1 MRKTIGRY
9 KFTESQHS
17 VLAEAGLLPSKS
29 TAMSVTMSPR
39 KFTVDEYM
47 QMVEVGV
54 LGKDDRVEL
63 VDGVILEM
71 APAGR
76 PHGRRTHR
84 VARLLGRLL
93 PEDVEIS
100 VQSTIRLGDH
110 TAPEPDIAV
119 LSPQAS
125 MDEEYIPR
133 PEGILLVVEVA
144 GSSLRTDRGEKA
156 LRYARS
162 GIPEL
167 WIFILET
174 DEIEVSRQP
183 TPEGYAGVQVYRR
196 GDTLTIQE
204 LPDVQVTVDELL
216 A

>member
-1 MRKTIGRY
+1 MRDVKGRY
-9 KFTESQHS
+9 KFSESQER
-17 VLAEAGLLPSKS
+17 VLVEAGMFPSRSATKS
-29 TAMSVTMSPR
+29 LFLASH
-39 KFTVDEYM
+39 KFTVDEYT
-47 QMVEVGV
+47 QMVELGV
-54 LGKDDRVEL
+54 LAKEDRVEL

-100 VQSTIRLGDH
+100 VQSTIRLEDQ
-110 TAPEPDIAV
+110 TAPEPDIAI

-125 MDEEYIPR
+125 LDEENIPQ

-144 GSSLRTDRGEKA
+144 GSSLSSDRGEKA
-156 LRYARS
+156 RRYAQS

-167 WIFILET
+167 WIFILASE
-174 DEIEVSRQP
+174 EIEVSRNP
-183 TPEGYAGVQVYRR
+183 TPEGYADVQIYRS

-204 LPDVQVTVDELL
+204 LPGIQLAVDELM

>member
-1 MRKTIGRY
+1 MRDVKGRY

-17 VLAEAGLLPSKS
+17 ILAEAGLLPSGSATKS
-29 TAMSVTMSPR
+29 LAVASR

-47 QMVEVGV
+47 QMVELGV
-54 LGKDDRVEL
+54 LGKEDRLEL

-71 APAGR
+71 APVGR
-76 PHGRRTHR
+76 PHELR
-84 VARLLGRLL
+84 VNRLVRLFIHAV
-93 PEDVEIS
+93 PENVEVSI
-100 VQSTIRLGDH
+100 QGTIRLNDLSG
-110 TAPEPDIAV
+110 PEPDIA
-119 LSPQAS
+119 LLTPQAS
-125 MDEEYIPR
+125 MDVVNIPSS
-133 PEGILLVVEVA
+133 EGIILVVEVA

-156 LRYARS
+156 RRYAES

-167 WIFILET
+167 WIFILES

-183 TPEGYAGVQVYRR
+183 APDGYTDVQVYRR

-204 LPDVQVTVDELL
+204 LPGIQFRVDDLL

>member
-1 MRKTIGRY
+1 MRDVKGHY
-9 KFTESQHS
+9 KFSESQER
-17 VLAEAGLLPSKS
+17 VLAEAGLLQSRSATKS
-29 TAMSVTMSPR
+29 LSVALH

-47 QMVEVGV
+47 QMVELGV
-54 LGKDDRVEL
+54 LAKEDRAEL
-63 VDGVILEM
+63 VDGVIMEM
-71 APAGR
+71 APVGR

-100 VQSTIRLGDH
+100 VQSTIRLGDQ
-110 TAPEPDIAV
+110 TAPEPEIAI

-125 MDEEYIPR
+125 LDEENIPR

-156 LRYARS
+156 RRYAES

-167 WIFILET
+167 WIFVLER
-174 DEIEVSRQP
+174 DEIEVHRQP
-183 TPEGYAGVQVYRR
+183 TPEGYADVQVYRR
-196 GDTLTIQE
+196 GDTLTIQG
-204 LPDVQVTVDELL
+204 LPGIQFSVDDLL

>member
-1 MRKTIGRY
+1 MRDVIGRY
-9 KFTESQHS
+9 KFRDDQRGELVKH
-17 VLAEAGLLPSKS
+17 GILPASWHLGTKS
-29 TAMSVTMSPR
+29 DSSY
-39 KFTVDEYM
+39 KFTVDEYT
-47 QMVEVGV
+47 QMVELGV
-54 LGKDDRVEL
+54 LGKEDRVEL

-93 PEDVEIS
+93 PEDMEIS
-100 VQSTIRLGDH
+100 VQSTISLEDH
-110 TAPEPDIAV
+110 TAPEPDIAI

-125 MDEEYIPR
+125 LDEENIPQ

-144 GSSLRTDRGEKA
+144 GSSLSGDRGEKA
-156 LRYARS
+156 RRYAAS

-167 WIFILET
+167 WIFVLDT
-174 DEIEVSRQP
+174 DEVEVSRQP
-183 TPEGYAGVQVYRR
+183 TPEGYADVHTYRR

-204 LPDVQVTVDELL
+204 LPNIQFRVDDLL

>member
-1 MRKTIGRY
+1 MRKSIGRY
-9 KFTESQHS
+9 KFTESQHK
-17 VLAEAGLLPSKS
+17 VLAEAGLLSPKS
-29 TAMSVTMSPR
+29 TAKSAAASQR

-47 QMVEVGV
+47 QMVDLGV
-54 LGKDDRVEL
+54 IGKEDRLEL

-100 VQSTIRLGDH
+100 VQSTIRLEDH
-110 TAPEPDIAV
+110 TAPEPDIAI

-125 MDEEYIPR
+125 LDEENIPQ

-144 GSSLRTDRGEKA
+144 GSSLSGDRGEKA
-156 LRYARS
+156 RRYAQS

-167 WIFILET
+167 WIFVLET
-174 DEIEVSRQP
+174 DEVQVSRQP
-183 TPEGYAGVQVYRR
+183 TPQGYADVQVYRR
-196 GDTLTIQE
+196 GDTLTIRE
-204 LPDVQVTVDELL
+204 LPNIQLRVDDLL

>member
-1 MRKTIGRY
+1 MRDVKGHY
-9 KFTESQHS
+9 KFSESQER
-17 VLAEAGLLPSKS
+17 VLAEAGLLPSRSATKS
-29 TAMSVTMSPR
+29 LSVALH

-47 QMVEVGV
+47 QMVELGV
-54 LGKDDRVEL
+54 LAKEDRAEL
-63 VDGVILEM
+63 VDGVIMEM
-71 APAGR
+71 APVGR

-100 VQSTIRLGDH
+100 VQSTIRLGDQ
-110 TAPEPDIAV
+110 TAPEPDIAI

-125 MDEEYIPR
+125 LDEENIPR

-156 LRYARS
+156 RRYAES

-167 WIFILET
+167 WIFVLER
-174 DEIEVSRQP
+174 DEIEVHRQP
-183 TPEGYAGVQVYRR
+183 TPEGYADVQVYRR
-196 GDTLTIQE
+196 GDTLTIQG
-204 LPDVQVTVDELL
+204 LPGIQFSADDLL